1 MLMMVTD
8 GMRISLAISSD
19 NCRHVAPGARL
30 WQDLGQNKGGQDNR
44 SHPGRKRMLRAVTSL
59 ILAALLA
66 SAVPARAADHIVF
79 VIPADLVQLLPIYIA
94 EDQGLWRDAGFDV
107 KMVTIPSVGG
117 MNAVIA
123 GSADFSFS
131 TGSAIT
137 RAAAHGQQ
145 LVAIVELGNQSGQI
159 LILRKDVADAAGFD
173 PTATLAIRA
182 KTLKGRTIAVG
193 GIGSIADAFL
203 KVIAHEGGLDANQIV
218 TTPMSAAEFTPAFAQ
233 HKIDGFVFGSP
244 FAQQA
249 VVDGTGVVI
258 ADNTKPLIPDLSP
271 SAAGLLVTRPAYCGE
286 QRAICEKMGHSMVE
300 AVNFVYEHRQE
311 SIANLRKHFPTVSDA
326 VLAASYD
333 GVKAMTPRPPVTSAR
348 DLANS
353 ELINVRA
360 GFLKPEE
367 KLKSYDALFTNEF
380 VK

>member
-1 MLMMVTD
+1 MLKA
-8 GMRISLAISSD
+8 L
-19 NCRHVAPGARL
+19 
-30 WQDLGQNKGGQDNR
+30 
-44 SHPGRKRMLRAVTSL
+44 TSL

-66 SAVPARAADHIVF
+66 SAGPARAADHIVF
-79 VIPADLVQLLPIYIA
+79 VVPAELVQLLPIYVA
-94 EDQGLWRDAGFDV
+94 EDQGLWEKAGFDM
-107 KMVTIPSVGG
+107 KMVIIPSVGG

-137 RAAAHGQQ
+137 RAAAHGQK

-159 LILRKDVADAAGFD
+159 LVLRKDVADAAGFD
-173 PTATLAIRA
+173 PKAPLVTRA
-182 KTLKGRTIAVG
+182 KALKGKTIAVG

-203 KVIAHEGGLDANQIV
+203 KVIAHEGGIDASQIV
-218 TTPMSAAEFTPAFAQ
+218 ATPMGASEFLSAFAQ
-233 HKIDGFVFGSP
+233 KKIDGFVFGAP

-249 VVDGTGVVI
+249 EIDGTGVIV

-271 SAAGLLVTRPAYCGE
+271 SAAGLLVTRPGYCDE
-286 QRAICEKMGHSMVE
+286 HRAICEKMGHSMVE
-300 AVNFVYEHRQE
+300 AVNFIDAHPQE
-311 SIANLRKHFPTVSDA
+311 AIASLRKRFATVSDA
-326 VLAASYD
+326 VLAASYE
-333 GVKAMTPRPPVTSAR
+333 GVKAMTPNPPLTSAH

-367 KLKSYDALFTNEF
+367 QLKSYDALFTNEF

>member
-1 MLMMVTD
+1 MLKTVA
-8 GMRISLAISSD
+8 GFVLAF
-19 NCRHVAPGARL
+19 
-30 WQDLGQNKGGQDNR
+30 
-44 SHPGRKRMLRAVTSL
+44 
-59 ILAALLA
+59 LLA
-66 SAVPARAADHIVF
+66 SAAPARAADNIVF
-79 VIPADLVQLLPIYIA
+79 VIPADLVQLLPIYVA
-94 EDQGLWRDAGFDV
+94 QDRGLWRDAGLEV

-137 RAAAHGQQ
+137 RAAAHGQK

-159 LILRKDVADAAGFD
+159 IVLRKDVAAAAGFD
-173 PTATLAIRA
+173 PAAPLAVRA
-182 KTLKGRTIAVG
+182 QSLKGRTIAVG

-218 TTPMSAAEFTPAFAQ
+218 TAPMSAAEFLPAFAQ
-233 HKIDGFVFGSP
+233 KKIDGFVFGAP

-249 VVDGTGVVI
+249 VVDGTGVI
-258 ADNTKPLIPDLSP
+258 LADGSKPLIPELSP
-271 SAAGLLVTRPAYCGE
+271 SAAGLLVTRPPYCGE
-286 QRAICEKMGHSMVE
+286 HRAICAKMGHSMVE
-300 AVNFVYEHRQE
+300 AVAFIDAHPPE
-311 SIANLRKHFPTVSDA
+311 SVAILHKHFPAVGEA
-326 VLAASYD
+326 VLEASYNV
-333 GVKAMTPRPPVTSAR
+333 VKAMTPNPPATSAL

-367 KLKSYDALFTNEF
+367 QLKSYDALFTNEF